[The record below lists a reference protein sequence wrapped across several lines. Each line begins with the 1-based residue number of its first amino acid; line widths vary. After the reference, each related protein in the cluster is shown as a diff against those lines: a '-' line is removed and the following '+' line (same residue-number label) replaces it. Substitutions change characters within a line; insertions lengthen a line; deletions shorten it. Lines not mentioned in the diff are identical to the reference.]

1 MIFQNLFNLKQI
13 GKYGNSDPHFVEDW
27 IKVESSNVQLGSEF
41 SMPNVCSFPSSA
53 FVRIFHQKIG
63 NVDNFQNTIIK
74 ADISWKKESGSS
86 WTFVKPDPEQ
96 KQRFQ
101 IAISV

>member
-1 MIFQNLFNLKQI
+1 
-13 GKYGNSDPHFVEDW
+13 
-27 IKVESSNVQLGSEF
+27 
-41 SMPNVCSFPSSA
+41 MPNVCSFPSSA

-86 WTFVKPDPEQ
+86 WTFVKPDPE
-96 KQRFQ
+96 
-101 IAISV
+101 